1 MGIVAWRRD
10 HPPVEPAHPQRV
22 AIAKSIVVTEPFG
35 ALIGDRKDER
45 LLVPAVDERRLA
57 IRDAGSAAVFLLDR
71 CVAAHVV
78 GMAVRIDEPRELFS
92 RKDAFQ
98 ERQRLRYVGA
108 VA

>member
-22 AIAKSIVVTEPFG
+22 AIAKSIVVTEPLG

-78 GMAVRIDEPRELFS
+78 GVAVRIDEPRKRLSMQSMLE
-92 RKDAFQ
+92 
-98 ERQRLRYVGA
+98 QR
-108 VA
+108 